1 MSRKVVFVADFFV
14 DQVVGGGE
22 LNNEELIKLLRES
35 NFTVDKKQS
44 HTADLHFIKENLKSF
59 FIISNFIH
67 LRPECRNFLSKNA
80 DYIIYEHDHKYL
92 ASRNPA
98 DYSYFHAPAAE
109 LRNYFFY
116 KNARKIVCQSHF
128 HKEIIEKNLQT
139 DNVITVAGNLWS
151 LEALDHLR
159 HMASQ
164 PKADKASIMD
174 SPIPHKNTAK
184 AQVYCESKKLDFE
197 LIADNSPIK
206 FLQKL
211 GKNKTFVF
219 FPGTPETLSR
229 IVVEA
234 RMMGMSIRTSNLVG
248 AAEETWFSLKGEE
261 LVDFM
266 LGKRD
271 EILQLFIT
279 EIEASTPCA
288 PTTPKVSV
296 ITTFYKDDG
305 FLEDFLLNITQQTIF
320 DDCELIVVD
329 TGSPGNEQE
338 IMESHVESH
347 SNIKYVRYDERKRPT
362 EGLNLAL
369 KEASG
374 EYVTFAFLDDRKS
387 LDCLEVLFAE
397 LEADEE
403 VDLVY
408 GNCLTTTVKNETLE
422 QTNATKVFDHSVAEF
437 TKENMIKCLP
447 GPMPMWRKTIHEKN
461 GFFDQDGCD
470 YADDW
475 EMWLRAVDTGSKFK
489 KVHKTVGLYLEGGRS
504 QQAMNIAQREEEAKI
519 FYRYSHLF
527 GNNFQAYKPYFDQFL
542 I

>member
-1 MSRKVVFVADFFV
+1 MSKKVIFVADFFV
-14 DQVVGGGE
+14 DQIVGGGE

-35 NFTVDKKQS
+35 NFTVDKRQS
-44 HTADLHFIKENLKSF
+44 HTIDLHFIKENLKSF
-59 FIISNFIH
+59 FIISNFIGLH
-67 LRPECRNFLSKNA
+67 SDCRNFLSKNA
-80 DYIIYEHDHKYL
+80 NYVIYEHDHKYL

-98 DYSYFHAPAAE
+98 TYSYFKAPVAE

-116 KNARKIVCQSHF
+116 RNAQKVVCQSHF
-128 HKEIIEKNLQT
+128 HKDIVEKNLQT
-139 DNVITVAGNLWS
+139 DNVVTVAGNLWS
-151 LEALDHLR
+151 LETLNYLR
-159 HMASQ
+159 HMATQ
-164 PKADKASIMD
+164 PKADKVSIMD

-184 AQVYCESKKLDFE
+184 AQVYCDSKRLDFE
-197 LIADNSPIK
+197 LVADNNPIK

-211 GKNKTFVF
+211 GKNKTFIF

-234 RMMGMSIRTSNLVG
+234 RMMGMSVRTNNLVG
-248 AAEETWFSLKGEE
+248 AAQEEWFSLKGEE

-279 EIEASTPCA
+279 EIEASPPRTSA
-288 PTTPKVSV
+288 PPKISV
-296 ITTFYKDDG
+296 ITTFYEDAG
-305 FLEDFLLNITQQTIF
+305 FLKEFLNNITQQTIF
-320 DDCELIVVD
+320 DDCELVIVD
-329 TGSPGNEQE
+329 TGSPGDEQK
-338 IMESHVESH
+338 IVEDH
-347 SNIKYVRYDERKRPT
+347 AKTYGNIKYVRYDERMRPT

-374 EYVTFAFLDDRKS
+374 DYITFAFLDDRKS
-387 LDCLEVLFAE
+387 LSCLEILLTE
-397 LEADEE
+397 LELDEGI
-403 VDLVY
+403 DLVY
-408 GNCLTTTVKNETLE
+408 GNCLNTKVKNETFE

-447 GPMPMWRKTIHEKN
+447 GPMPMWRKALHEKN
-461 GFFDQDGCD
+461 GFFDEDDCN

-504 QQAMNIAQREEEAKI
+504 QQALNITQREEEAKI
-519 FYRYSHLF
+519 FYKYSHLF
-527 GNNFQAYKPYFDQFL
+527 GNNFQAYKRYFDQFL

>member
-1 MSRKVVFVADFFV
+1 MSKKVIFVADFFV
-14 DQVVGGGE
+14 DQIVGGGE

-35 NFTVDKKQS
+35 NFTVDKRQS
-44 HTADLHFIKENLKSF
+44 HTIDLYFIKENLKSF

-80 DYIIYEHDHKYL
+80 NYVIYEHDHKYL

-98 DYSYFHAPAAE
+98 TYSYFKAPVAE

-116 KNARKIVCQSHF
+116 KNAQKVVCQSHF
-128 HKEIIEKNLQT
+128 HKDIIDKNLQT
-139 DNVITVAGNLWS
+139 ENVITVAGNLWS
-151 LEALDHLR
+151 LETLDYLR
-159 HMASQ
+159 HMATQ
-164 PKADKASIMD
+164 PKDDKISIMD

-184 AQVYCESKKLDFE
+184 AQVYCQSKELDFE
-197 LIADNSPIK
+197 LISDNNPIK

-211 GKNKTFVF
+211 GKNKTFIF

-229 IVVEA
+229 IIVEA
-234 RMMGMSIRTSNLVG
+234 RMMGMSVRTNNLVG
-248 AAEETWFSLKGEE
+248 AAQEEWFSLKGEE
-261 LVDFM
+261 LIDFM

-279 EIEASTPCA
+279 EIEASTQRTS
-288 PTTPKVSV
+288 TTPKVSI

-305 FLEDFLLNITQQTIF
+305 FLKEFLQNIIQQTIF
-320 DDCELIVVD
+320 DDCELVIVD
-329 TGSPGNEQE
+329 TGSPGDEQK
-338 IMESHVESH
+338 IVESH
-347 SNIKYVRYDERKRPT
+347 AEVHDNIKYVRYDERMRPT

-374 EYVTFAFLDDRKS
+374 EYVTFAFVDDRKS
-387 LDCLEVLFAE
+387 LSCLEILLTE
-397 LEADEE
+397 LQSDEGI
-403 VDLVY
+403 DLVY
-408 GNCLTTTVKNETLE
+408 GNCLNTTVKNETFE

-447 GPMPMWRKTIHEKN
+447 GPMPMWRKALHEKN
-461 GFFDQDGCD
+461 GFFDEDECN

-475 EMWLRAVDTGSKFK
+475 EMWLRAVDSGSKFK
-489 KVHKTVGLYLEGGRS
+489 KVDKTVGLYLEGGRS
-504 QQAMNIAQREEEAKI
+504 QQPLNLAQREEEAKI
-519 FYRYSHLF
+519 FYKYSHLF
-527 GNNFQAYKPYFDQFL
+527 GSNFQSYKRYFDQFL

>member
-1 MSRKVVFVADFFV
+1 MNKKVIFVADFFV

-35 NFTVDKKQS
+35 DFTVEKRRS
-44 HTADLHFIKENLKSF
+44 HTADLNFIKQNLKSF

-67 LRPECRNFLSKNA
+67 LHQDCRNFLSKNA
-80 DYIIYEHDHKYL
+80 NYIIYEHDHKYL

-98 DYSYFHAPAAE
+98 TYSYFQAPVAE

-116 KNARKIVCQSHF
+116 KNAQKVVCQSHF

-139 DNVITVAGNLWS
+139 DNVVTVAGNLWS
-151 LEALDHLR
+151 VATLDYLR
-159 HMASQ
+159 HMATQ
-164 PKADKASIMD
+164 PKEEKVSIMD

-184 AQVYCESKKLDFE
+184 AQIYCDSKKLDFE
-197 LIADNSPIK
+197 LIEDNNPIK

-211 GKNKTFVF
+211 GKNKTFIF

-234 RMMGMSIRTSNLVG
+234 RMMGMSVKTNNLVG
-248 AAEETWFSLKGEE
+248 AAHEEWFSLKGEE

-279 EIEASTPCA
+279 EIEGSLPRVSTF
-288 PTTPKVSV
+288 PKVSV
-296 ITTFYKDDG
+296 ITTFYKDEG
-305 FLEDFLLNITQQTIF
+305 FLKDFLNNITQQTIF
-320 DDCELIVVD
+320 DDCELVIVD
-329 TGSPGNEQE
+329 TGSPGDEQKIVE
-338 IMESHVESH
+338 EHAESHG
-347 SNIKYVRYDERKRPT
+347 NIKYVRYDERMRPT

-369 KEASG
+369 KEATG
-374 EYVTFAFLDDRKS
+374 DYVTFAFVDDRKS
-387 LDCLEVLFAE
+387 LSCLEILLTE
-397 LEADEE
+397 LEADEGI
-403 VDLVY
+403 DLVY
-408 GNCLTTTVKNETLE
+408 GSCLNTTVKNETFE
-422 QTNATKVFDHSVAEF
+422 QTNSTKVFDHSVSEF

-475 EMWLRAVDTGSKFK
+475 EMWLRAVDAGSKFK

-504 QQAMNIAQREEEAKI
+504 QQAMNITQREEEAKI
-519 FYRYSHLF
+519 FYKYSHLF